1 MALLTTDFGPPQQA
15 VRSMNHFELRSIR
28 ELSIADVLEV
38 SGDVRLFRVMHID
51 SVDRIGMRKV
61 HVLSMD
67 GKTRVTLLRQPGD
80 QVRVSRNH

>member
-1 MALLTTDFGPPQQA
+1 
-15 VRSMNHFELRSIR
+15 MNQFELRSIR

-51 SVDRIGMRKV
+51 SGNRIGMRKI